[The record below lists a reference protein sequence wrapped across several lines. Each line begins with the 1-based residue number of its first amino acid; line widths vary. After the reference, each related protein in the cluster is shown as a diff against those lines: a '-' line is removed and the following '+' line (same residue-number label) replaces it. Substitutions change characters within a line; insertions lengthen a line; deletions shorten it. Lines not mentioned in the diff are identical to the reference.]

1 MVNSINRR
9 KFGRIV
15 GATAGLSG
23 LSGVTTASEQE
34 PSQDQPQ
41 ADVEVRVDRSI
52 EGGKV
57 YSIAVARNTET
68 GNTDATAFVRSAQ
81 SSDSIQPNSQQS
93 EGGDVLAVSEDVVS
107 QVETTIFDNQNEQ
120 EASTQGVSVKS
131 DESEYTDIWGPI
143 REATD
148 PSGISTQQK
157 SLLQDILEEIAA
169 GTKDAINRVGA
180 YFIDSPDGT
189 ECDTTVT
196 DQNPHRQLGASVD
209 YEKVLGDLTTEVITS
224 ALGAILGGLAASL
237 PGAALGSVL
246 GGLVGFAI
254 DQLKDTTNITT
265 AYRDI
270 DKCAFGVCEAAIQ
283 PLVSGIWM
291 DEDTDML
298 TYGSDPPLLHLE
310 DASPP
315 PVGYEEIVTISS

>member
-1 MVNSINRR
+1 VVNPINRR
-9 KFGRIV
+9 RFGRIV
-15 GATAGLSG
+15 GATAGFSALSG
-23 LSGVTTASEQE
+23 TTAASKQKA
-34 PSQDQPQ
+34 SQDQSQ
-41 ADVEVRVDRSI
+41 ADVEVRVDRTV
-52 EGGKV
+52 EDDKV

-68 GNTDATAFVRSAQ
+68 GETDATAFVRSIQ
-81 SSDSIQPNSQQS
+81 SADSIDSHSHQSDS
-93 EGGDVLAVSEDVVS
+93 GDVLAVSKDIVS
-107 QVETTIFDNQNEQ
+107 QVEASIFDDQNEQ
-120 EASTQGVSVKS
+120 EASTQGVNVKS
-131 DESEYTDIWGPI
+131 DENEYTDIWGPI

-157 SLLQDILEEIAA
+157 SLLRDILEEIAA
-169 GTKDAINRVGA
+169 GAKDSINRVGA

-189 ECDTTVT
+189 ACDTTVT
-196 DQNPHRQLGASVD
+196 DQNPHRQLGASID

-224 ALGAILGGLAASL
+224 ALGAILGGLAASI

-254 DQLKDTTNITT
+254 DELKDTTNITS

-315 PVGYEEIVTISS
+315 PVGYEEVVTISS